1 MVGESF
7 LVAMMPLLYEIHAS
21 CHFLPALRENKG
33 VAVQKRRLKYK
44 DDARRALRKFGRP
57 GLWKYAISWIDPS
70 VKVYFHICIF
80 NMFNIMCEYSQI

>member
-33 VAVQKRRLKYK
+33 VAVQKRRSKYTHLK
-44 DDARRALRKFGRP
+44 DDARRALRNFGRT
-57 GLWKYAISWIDPS
+57 GLWKYAISWIGPN

-80 NMFNIMCEYSQI
+80 NMFNIMCE

>member
-44 DDARRALRKFGRP
+44 DDARRALRNSGRP
-57 GLWKYAISWIDPS
+57 GLWSTQYHELVL
-70 VKVYFHICIF
+70 VKIYFHICVF